1 MKLAVRLQFFLFTLV
16 MANGATLKAD
26 FLTFNLVIPS
36 SNLTLSGISNV
47 PAAGGSFNYSAQG
60 AGSLVTSYAGTFGV
74 NVDNVLN
81 PTTISFA
88 SAVLDANSNGSWRP
102 NNGGTLDTLSVGDYG
117 ISVPTIPGGGA
128 TAKLRDLIFNLS
140 AANASVT
147 AGTGAFS
154 VAGQTFQHTA
164 GSIDVFAGGLGG
176 GDTALLTT
184 SGLNVNAASA
194 TYIVSGGIATV
205 TIPVTFT
212 AAYSIPGAG
221 VTGTN
226 TFTGTL
232 VGVTAVPEPG
242 SMILLGGAFGCA
254 ALWRSRKTL
263 KKFG

>member
-1 MKLAVRLQFFLFTLV
+1 MSFRFFFFAVLVLNLGLA
-16 MANGATLKAD
+16 KAD

-36 SNLTLSGISNV
+36 SSLTLSGSATV
-47 PAAGGSFNYSAQG
+47 PAAGGGTFAYAAQG

-88 SAVLDANSNGSWRP
+88 SASLDANTNGSWLP
-102 NNGGTLDTLSVGDYG
+102 SNGGGAATAAIGDYG
-117 ISVPTIPGGGA
+117 IAIPTIPGGAFG
-128 TAKLRDLIFNLS
+128 KLRDVVFNLS
-140 AANASVT
+140 AASTGVT

-164 GSIDVFAGGLGG
+164 GSIDVFAAGLGG

-184 SGLNVNAASA
+184 SGLNVNAASG
-194 TYIVSGGIATV
+194 TYTVAGGIATL

-212 AAYSIPGAG
+212 ASYSIPGAVVPG
-221 VTGTN
+221 SN

-242 SMILLGGAFGCA
+242 SMILMGGMIGCI
-254 ALWRSRKTL
+254 ALWRKRKTL
-263 KKFG
+263 TSRLAQ